1 MADLDCALIM
11 ARQAAASPSGRKL
24 LGKAVCSF
32 VRNGPENH
40 AFVREIGTILCRMGG
55 PRLLRTI
62 AETAAA
68 SDDEFG
74 CLARDELLSGFW
86 KT

>member
-1 MADLDCALIM
+1 MANLDSALIM
-11 ARQAAASPSGRKL
+11 ARQAASPSGRKL
-24 LGKAVCSF
+24 LGKAVCSC

-74 CLARDELLSGFW
+74 RLARDELLSGFW